1 MLYRV
6 CTFSCMKT
14 NIAHIEYVNEP
25 WIQQFYLSA
34 LFCYALSCK
43 RIPPVIWSSWIGGE
57 NNEWQWG
64 RSESARHKSPCC
76 QSGKPIQYN
85 ISAIPIS
92 VQYQCVAILNHHVT
106 NLPAGQYQWHISVCS
121 AIPVLQYCVVRYSRL
136 AHSHPSPGTFIL
148 GRADCLDIWMTRG
161 EGGGGYFCGEG
172 GIRVILGPIWQTPF
186 LLILIL
192 WLNIPAGDVI
202 KI

>member
-1 MLYRV
+1 MNTIRV
-6 CTFSCMKT
+6 R
-14 NIAHIEYVNEP
+14 HIVHIDYVCNES
-25 WIQQFYLSA
+25 WIQQFNLSA
-34 LFCYALSCK
+34 LLCYALSCK

-76 QSGKPIQYN
+76 QSGKPIRCN
-85 ISAIPIS
+85 ISAIPIQCNISAIS
-92 VQYQCVAILNHHVT
+92 VQYQCNTIRHKPQCCQSASRAI
-106 NLPAGQYQWHISVCS
+106 PVCS
-121 AIPVLQYCVVRYSRL
+121 AILVLQYCVVRYSRL

-161 EGGGGYFCGEG
+161 EGEGGYFCGEG
-172 GIRVILGPIWQTPF
+172 GIQVILGPIWQTPF

-192 WLNIPAGDVI
+192 WHNIPAGDVI